1 MPPVKHHERVKPS
14 AAQRVIWMLAAGL
27 VALIS
32 WFANRGQN
40 PDGTISYTKVLF
52 AVGGAGLVAAITRR
66 RRAQGRKKLELL
78 ESGKMCVLCGS
89 TDVVPGKAGVTC
101 GACGQTTFWTL
112 IKHAPL
118 SDADIAKVSQPDF
131 RKPLDL

>member
-1 MPPVKHHERVKPS
+1 
-14 AAQRVIWMLAAGL
+14 VIWTLAAGL
-27 VALIS
+27 LALIS
-32 WFANRGQN
+32 WLANRQQD
-40 PDGTISYTKVLF
+40 PDGAISYTKVAVVIGSVGLF
-52 AVGGAGLVAAITRR
+52 AAIASR

-78 ESGKMCVLCGS
+78 ECGKMCVHCGS

-118 SDADIAKVSQPDF
+118 SDADITKVSQPDF